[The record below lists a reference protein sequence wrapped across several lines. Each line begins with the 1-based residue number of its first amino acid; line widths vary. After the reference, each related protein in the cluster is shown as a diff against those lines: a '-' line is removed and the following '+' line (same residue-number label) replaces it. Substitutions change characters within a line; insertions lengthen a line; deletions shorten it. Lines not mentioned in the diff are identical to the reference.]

1 MKDIIKY
8 SSILFILALSSG
20 YIASCFAIDLKI
32 LNYQERQIGLS
43 LSFFGLG
50 VILAVLFHNY
60 IREKINIFT
69 SLIVATFAQLILS
82 CYLLFDVQL
91 FIVATVMFT
100 FGFTNGINVMTI
112 ETHISSNFK
121 KNAGFYI
128 ALFWSSAGLGA
139 ITGTLIIAINGI
151 NELTYK
157 IGLFLI
163 IFQLF
168 PIMFSR
174 YSLKIIKIDK
184 VNFHLSFKV
193 ITKLKYLLFCVF
205 LLGICDAGFSTL
217 YPSYL
222 LENSFID
229 KEIGRINF
237 FAGSL
242 ALLVYP
248 FMGKIIDRYNK
259 IIIFNFLC
267 LLNLVGLFFINFT
280 YNFYLIILY
289 TGIYYFTVGSVFLIF
304 FNIIGQK
311 LEKNLVVFGVGGYTF
326 SENIGSIFGPN
337 AIGNIININIDYFFR
352 IFFIIFLL
360 IILLFNLSQIKQMLD
375 PPSGT

>member
-8 SSILFILALSSG
+8 SSILFFLALSSS

-60 IREKINIFT
+60 IREKINIFV
-69 SLIVATFAQLILS
+69 SLIFATFAQSILS

-91 FIVATVMFT
+91 FIVASIMLL
-100 FGFTNGINVMTI
+100 FGFTNGLNVMTL

-157 IGLFLI
+157 IGLILI
-163 IFQLF
+163 IFQF
-168 PIMFSR
+168 IPIMFSR
-174 YSLKIIKIDK
+174 YNLKIIAIHR
-184 VNFHLSFKV
+184 VSFHLSFEV

-205 LLGICDAGFSTL
+205 LLGICDAGFSAL

-222 LENSFID
+222 LENAFID

-242 ALLVYP
+242 VLLVYP

-267 LLNLVGLFFINFT
+267 LFNLVGLFFINFT

-289 TGIYYFTVGSVFLIF
+289 TGIYYFTVGSVFLIC
-304 FNIIGQK
+304 FNIIGLR

-326 SENIGSIFGPN
+326 SENIGSFFGPN
-337 AIGNIININIDYFFR
+337 AIGNITNINIDYFFK

-360 IILLFNLSQIKQMLD
+360 IILLFNLSQIKENVE
-375 PPSGT
+375 SSKT